1 MQLKR
6 RIMFILLLAMALLV
20 TALGMMGWLG
30 EQRWAQR
37 YNEVLLQTQ
46 RIAWDKLQ
54 NENLDRQDA
63 LARKLLEDPSFR
75 NLQASGAQ
83 QRIDRLLAN
92 AVRQA
97 PGLRIDILGP
107 TGGLLSTT
115 EPGFDPQPLAE
126 YGWVKAAME
135 APSGVRGL
143 SQVAPRQYDWVVV
156 RGFEGGALAE
166 HLGQG
171 VTVVGG
177 AHQVAAEGQL
187 GVLALG
193 EQGAQALDAR
203 AQGVEGDHVALG
215 FGEIEGGRD
224 QLLVLLEHH
233 QGLAAEGLGT
243 VPHLGQLLALVGGE
257 LDEAG
262 EELFEGGEGRVHG
275 GHVAGG
281 EVEGDEVLAHG
292 VESCVDRRVAPVP
305 GAGRDSRRKNAMEIY
320 AISRL
325 MQNPLN
331 DPTIHLS

>member
-156 RGFEGGALAE
+156 RGFEGGALAV
-166 HLGQG
+166 GQ
-171 VTVVGG
+171 
-177 AHQVAAEGQL
+177 
-187 GVLALG
+187 
-193 EQGAQALDAR
+193 D
-203 AQGVEGDHVALG
+203 VALRLP
-215 FGEIEGGRD
+215 E
-224 QLLVLLEHH
+224 
-233 QGLAAEGLGT
+233 LAAYLHWFGVAER
-243 VPHLGQLLALVGGE
+243 
-257 LDEAG
+257 
-262 EELFEGGEGRVHG
+262 EEE
-275 GHVAGG
+275 
-281 EVEGDEVLAHG
+281 
-292 VESCVDRRVAPVP
+292 
-305 GAGRDSRRKNAMEIY
+305 
-320 AISRL
+320 RL
-325 MQNPLN
+325 
-331 DPTIHLS
+331 